1 MTRRPRLGSMSAV
14 VALVVTLAVL
24 AGCARSAPDLA
35 DDAATRLQQDVLTVT
50 QASAVGDLAA
60 ARAALDALTSTVTS
74 GRESG
79 EISAER
85 QTEIEASIAAV
96 SADLA
101 TLEQAAAAEQA
112 SAEKK
117 AAEQAAAE
125 QEAAKQAAAEQE
137 AARDHDNEA
146 RSDKNKN
153 DDE

>member
-125 QEAAKQAAAEQE
+125 QEAA
-137 AARDHDNEA
+137 RDHDNEA

>member
-1 MTRRPRLGSMSAV
+1 MNRRPRPGSTPAV
-14 VALVVTLAVL
+14 VALVVTLAML

-35 DDAATRLQQDVLTVT
+35 DDAATRLQQDVLAVT

-60 ARAALDALTSTVTS
+60 AHAALDALTSSVTS
-74 GRESG
+74 GRDSG

-96 SADLA
+96 SADLT

-112 SAEKK
+112 

-125 QEAAKQAAAEQE
+125 QAAAEQAAAQQE
-137 AARDHDNEA
+137 AARDHDNED
-146 RSDKNKN
+146 RSDKNKDE
-153 DDE
+153 DD